1 MERRLR
7 QLLDGT
13 FEVVTWIQGALLVGI
28 VMLVFGQVV
37 FRQLFSVGAHWL
49 YELAAFFQVSLVFI
63 GAPVLVH
70 NRSNVAISALTDAV
84 SPRRRKQLY
93 LVTMLSI
100 AFCSVLM
107 VVSYILYVRRFGWV
121 LTPTL
126 KMPAKFF
133 FISVAIGY
141 ALNGL
146 VLVHQTLWY
155 LTEANPAAGDDR

>member
-1 MERRLR
+1 MEQRLR
-7 QLLDGT
+7 QFLDST

-37 FRQLFSVGAHWL
+37 FREVFSVGAHWL
-49 YELAAFFQVSLVFI
+49 YELATFFQVSLVFI
-63 GAPVLVH
+63 GVPVLVH

-93 LVTMLSI
+93 FVTMLII

-126 KMPAKFF
+126 KMPARLFF
-133 FISVAIGY
+133 VSVVIGY

-155 LTEANPAAGDDR
+155 LNEGNCTEGEDR